1 MSLSILL
8 ADKTLVLSDWFMKF
22 IFFLTSC
29 FCFLF
34 SSSVSNAEEID
45 FTRDVRPLL
54 SGRCFKCH
62 GPDPETRESG
72 LRLDES
78 QAAQTELDSGERAIV
93 PGKITASEL
102 IARITSDDEF
112 TRMPP
117 PGDGLPLSEK
127 EINTLKQWIEQG
139 ANYDKHWSF
148 NAPQEP
154 EHPEVSNPDW
164 SRNGID
170 YFILQKLDQQGL
182 KPSPEADRRTLI
194 RRLSL
199 NLTGL
204 PPTRKE
210 IDAFLND
217 QSVDAYEN
225 VVDRLLNSHSY
236 GERWARIWLDLA
248 RYADSAGY
256 ADDPPRTIWKYRDW
270 VIDSINKDMP
280 IDQFSIEQMAGD
292 LLPNP
297 TDEQL
302 IATAFHRNTMTNS
315 EGGTDD
321 EEFRS
326 AAIVDRVNTSLQVWM
341 GLTMACAQCHTHKY
355 DPITQEEYFNVYAI
369 LNQTEDADRRNEAPL
384 FEFWTPELEQKKLSL
399 ENQLAKLKTNL
410 TELEAFQPPE
420 EQDLKLPEGPVQ
432 ARYIRVDLPGEGK
445 MLSLAEVQVFSA
457 EENIA
462 AGKKTTQSST
472 GFNGPASLAVDGNT
486 DGHFFDAKSTT
497 HTLQE
502 KDPWWE
508 VDLGEVKQIEKVLIW
523 NRTDSPGIGARLNG
537 FRIVFLDGERKPI
550 WAREKLT
557 ANEND
562 TNISVPATSKEFLK
576 EDLAAI
582 ANFSG
587 QSNPEVD
594 KLKKMITAV
603 EKQIQGIKPVTVPVM
618 RELATDK
625 HRKTNIQIRGD
636 FLDLGP
642 EVTAGVLKSFHPI
655 EAEAPTRLDF
665 AKWLVTTENPL
676 TARVFANRYWE
687 ALFGL
692 GLVETSE
699 DFGMQGELPSHP
711 ALLDWLAIQL
721 IDKNWQRKEFLKLIV
736 MSATYRQSSNVDSHL
751 IEIDP
756 KNRLLARGPRFR
768 LSAEMI
774 RDQALAVSGL
784 LSEKLGGP
792 SVNPPRPKLNLRA
805 AFGGSTDWE
814 TSQGEDKFR
823 RGLYTT
829 WRRSMPYPSMDAFDA
844 PSREVCTVRRI
855 RTNTPLQ
862 ALVTLNDP
870 VYIEAAE
877 ALAGRILNEGG
888 ESDSEK
894 LKFGFELCTAR
905 EANAQELEVL
915 HKTFQAL
922 LSRFSQNEAEA
933 EKLKALNMNENSQAS
948 AITQAAWTVLANV
961 LLNLDETLTV
971 R

>member
-1 MSLSILL
+1 MKFLNSLTCCSFILL
-8 ADKTLVLSDWFMKF
+8 
-22 IFFLTSC
+22 I
-29 FCFLF
+29 
-34 SSSVSNAEEID
+34 SSVSMAEEID

-78 QAAQTELDSGERAIV
+78 EAAMQELESGEHAIV
-93 PGKITASEL
+93 PGKISKSAL
-102 IARITSDDEF
+102 IDRITSDDEYL
-112 TRMPP
+112 RMPP
-117 PGDGLPLSEK
+117 PEDGPALNEK
-127 EINTLKQWIEQG
+127 EINTLKKWIEQG
-139 ANYDKHWSF
+139 AKYDKHWSF
-148 NAPQEP
+148 SAPQEP
-154 EHPEVSNPDW
+154 ELPDVSQPDW
-164 SRNGID
+164 CNNGID
-170 YFILQKLDQQGL
+170 NFILRKLDQQGL
-182 KPSPEADRRTLI
+182 KPSPEADRQTLI

-199 NLTGL
+199 HLTGL
-204 PPTRKE
+204 PPTIDE
-210 IDAFLND
+210 INAFLND
-217 QSVDAYEN
+217 DSPNAYEK
-225 VVDRLLNSHSY
+225 VVDRLLDSPAY

-270 VIDSINKDMP
+270 VINSINKDMP

-292 LLPNP
+292 LLPSP
-297 TDEQL
+297 TDDQL

-326 AAIVDRVNTSLQVWM
+326 AAVVDRVNTSLQVWM

-369 LNQTEDADRRNEAPL
+369 LNQTEDADRRNEEPL
-384 FEFWTPELEQKKLSL
+384 FEFWTPALEQKKISL
-399 ENQLAKLKTNL
+399 DNQLAKLKANL
-410 TELEAFQPPE
+410 KELQASSPKDIQEVQ
-420 EQDLKLPEGPVQ
+420 LPEGPVQ
-432 ARYIRVDLPGEGK
+432 ARFVRIDLPGK
-445 MLSLAEVQVFSA
+445 KQFLSLAEVQLFSKG
-457 EENIA
+457 ENIA
-462 AGKKTTQSST
+462 KGKKASQIST
-472 GFNGPASLAVDGNT
+472 GHNGPAELAVDGNT

-497 HTLQE
+497 HTNQE
-502 KDPWWE
+502 AAPWWE
-508 VDLGEVKQIEKVLIW
+508 VDLGTVKQIDKVVIW
-523 NRTDSPGIGARLNG
+523 NRNDSAGIGERLNG
-537 FRIVFLDGERKPI
+537 FRIAFLDADRKPT
-550 WAREKLT
+550 WVRSGLS

-562 TNISVPATSKEFLK
+562 TTVAVPAAAKDFSKE
-576 EDLAAI
+576 DIAAI
-582 ANFSG
+582 SKYTG
-587 QSNPEVD
+587 QGNSEVE
-594 KLKKMITAV
+594 KLKKTIATV
-603 EKQIQGIKPVTVPVM
+603 EKQINSVKPLTVPVM
-618 RELATDK
+618 RELAAEK
-625 HRKTNIQIRGD
+625 QRKTNIQIRGN

-642 EVTAGVLKSFHPI
+642 EVSAGVLKSFHPI
-655 EAEAPTRLDF
+655 ESKTPTRLDF
-665 AKWLVTTENPL
+665 AKWLVTNDNPL

-711 ALLDWLAIQL
+711 QLLDWLALRL
-721 IDKNWQRKEFLKLIV
+721 IDKDWKRKEFLKLIV
-736 MSATYRQSSNVDSHL
+736 MSATYRQSSNVNEQL
-751 IEIDP
+751 IEHDP
-756 KNRLLARGPRFR
+756 KNRFLARGPRFR

-784 LSEKLGGP
+784 LSNKIGGP

-814 TSQGEDKFR
+814 TSKGEDKYR

-870 VYIEAAE
+870 VYIETAQ

-888 ESDSEK
+888 ETLSGK
-894 LKFGFELCTAR
+894 LSFAFQLCTSR
-905 EANAQELEVL
+905 DPKPEELIVL
-915 HKTFQAL
+915 ETTYQSL
-922 LSRFSQNEAEA
+922 LSRFTENEAEA
-933 EKLKALNMNENSQAS
+933 MKLKALNLQEQHQDS
-948 AITQAAWTVLANV
+948 IPTQAAWSVLANV